1 MPRPNPP
8 RKRPRRRPEAAR
20 ADAELTKQ
28 TAQSTQKLQQPPPK
42 SGGSAGGG
50 AVATAAVP
58 PEEELWSR
66 RSYAILIAIVGGT
79 EVFIGILLWG
89 LAPNPKDTLSLI
101 AEMLGLQPYQPFP
114 LLAACLLA
122 APVARRITRE
132 ARPLRFVESLIVGVV
147 IYLLFVLLATA
158 AGFAL
163 TGGASGSST
172 GGAVPTPCPTSSGA
186 NATACPSPSATAAPT
201 PTPRATTSPGAS
213 PSPNALGSTGTT
225 IPESEVVAAAGVSMA
240 LSYVL
245 AVFVY
250 PPLYKRMRVK
260 RPPPGAGRP
269 GAGGGTPRDRREQRA
284 RKDSPKK

>member
-28 TAQSTQKLQQPPPK
+28 TSQSAQKMQQSPPPK
-42 SGGSAGGG
+42 SGAAGGS
-50 AVATAAVP
+50 AVATAAA
-58 PEEELWSR
+58 PEEEQLWSR
-66 RSYAILIAIVGGT
+66 RSYAILIALVAGT
-79 EVFIGILLWG
+79 ELFIGILLWG
-89 LAPNPKDTLSLI
+89 LAPPPKDTLALV

-122 APVARRITRE
+122 APVARRLTHE
-132 ARPLRFVESLIVGVV
+132 VRPLRFVESLIVGVV

-163 TGGASGSST
+163 TGGAAGSSSS
-172 GGAVPTPCPTSSGA
+172 GPGATPCPT
-186 NATACPSPSATAAPT
+186 NATSCATPSATPRPT
-201 PTPRATTSPGAS
+201 ATPSASTSPGAS
-213 PSPNALGSTGTT
+213 PTPSVLGTT
-225 IPESEVVAAAGVSMA
+225 GGTISEGEVVAAAGVSMA

-250 PPLYKRMRVK
+250 PPLYKRLRVK
-260 RPPPGAGRP
+260 RPPPGAGR
-269 GAGGGTPRDRREQRA
+269 AGGGARSPRNQ
-284 RKDSPKK
+284 KDSPKK

>member
-28 TAQSTQKLQQPPPK
+28 TAQSSQKQPAPSRPAA
-42 SGGSAGGG
+42 SGGGGG
-50 AVATAAVP
+50 AAVAAAAP
-58 PEEELWSR
+58 DEELWSR
-66 RSYAILIAIVGGT
+66 RSYAILIALVAGT
-79 EVFIGILLWG
+79 EVFIGILLWA
-89 LAPNPKDTLSLI
+89 LAPNPKDTLSLV
-101 AEMLGLQPYQPFP
+101 AEVLGLQPYQPFP

-122 APVARRITRE
+122 APVARRLTRE

-163 TGGASGSST
+163 TGGAGSSSGSPV
-172 GGAVPTPCPTSSGA
+172 ATPCPSGA
-186 NATACPSPSATAAPT
+186 SCPSPSATARPT
-201 PTPRATTSPGAS
+201 PTPSASTSPGAS
-213 PSPNALGSTGTT
+213 PSPNALGTPGST

-240 LSYVL
+240 LAYAM

-250 PPLYKRMRVK
+250 PPLYKRLRVK
-260 RPPPGAGRP
+260 RPPPGTGPAGR
-269 GAGGGTPRDRREQRA
+269 GARDQRA
-284 RKDSPKK
+284 KKDAPKR